1 MAYFKL
7 QKKQAICTAIT
18 LKYKMLDEQ
27 STKVLKDLNLED
39 RIPRSLQENINL
51 DIINKLSMD
60 KFRTLWLANRS
71 DIVKL

>member
-7 QKKQAICTAIT
+7 QKKQAICTT